1 MSVIA
6 LLLRWLVCVVCG
18 VSLAG
23 VALGATVVIVTTD
36 RSAGYAEAADAVAE
50 QFRRNNVPRSE
61 IMQFTA
67 QEFAALLEQAPV
79 APRIYVTLGAEGLTR
94 VLARESRVPVV
105 ASLIPRVSFERIAR
119 ELGRSASALLSAVY
133 LDQPLGRQLDLL
145 KLALPSA
152 KRVGVL
158 WGSESIA
165 QQPGLLVAARARG
178 LEISSA
184 APLGG
189 PTIFSGLKDTLDSSD
204 VLLAMADPQVFNGN
218 TLPNILLASY
228 RARIPVMAFS
238 PAYVKAGA
246 LLSLHSTP
254 SQVGSQ
260 AGVVARSA
268 LQGAALPAPQY
279 PTDFTVSVNDYVARS
294 LGLGLDATTLSERLH
309 SLEKRP

>member
-1 MSVIA
+1 
-6 LLLRWLVCVVCG
+6 
-18 VSLAG
+18 
-23 VALGATVVIVTTD
+23 
-36 RSAGYAEAADAVAE
+36 
-50 QFRRNNVPRSE
+50 
-61 IMQFTA
+61 
-67 QEFAALLEQAPV
+67 
-79 APRIYVTLGAEGLTR
+79 
-94 VLARESRVPVV
+94 
-105 ASLIPRVSFERIAR
+105 
-119 ELGRSASALLSAVY
+119 
-133 LDQPLGRQLDLL
+133 
-145 KLALPSA
+145 
-152 KRVGVL
+152 
-158 WGSESIA
+158 
-165 QQPGLLVAARARG
+165 
-178 LEISSA
+178 
-184 APLGG
+184 
-189 PTIFSGLKDTLDSSD
+189 
-204 VLLAMADPQVFNGN
+204 MADPQVFNGN